1 MHSYAEHEVS
11 TGEWK
16 HGIESPHHIET
27 RGTSQERL
35 RRKRMLEIGE
45 AVAEVT
51 QWLLT
56 EKFLTLTNEVVTLT
70 HTHKAQPLNVV
81 DKNVKFCPG
90 TGYVVEEAVIRD
102 PEYETEPM
110 RGDCED
116 LVNEAE
122 AELEL
127 PIFKVRV

>member
-1 MHSYAEHEVS
+1 MGAWDSI
-11 TGEWK
+11 G
-16 HGIESPHHIET
+16 SPHHIET
-27 RGTSQERL
+27 RGTPQERL

-81 DKNVKFCPG
+81 DKNVRFCPG
-90 TGYVVEEAVIRD
+90 TGDVVEEAVIRD
-102 PEYETEPM
+102 PEYATEPM
-110 RGDCED
+110 REDCAE
-116 LVNEAE
+116 LVMEAE

-127 PIFKVRV
+127 PTVKVRVHDLV